1 MSTQMKDILTTLELL
16 TKEKIDPET
25 ILEEG
30 EIEQT
35 LKLDEDGEL
44 LPGQQLDEAFTKQ
57 HFELFADMLKSIS
70 DNDTRDD
77 YASRLVA
84 MFEKD
89 NPRFN
94 KEMFLQ
100 AAGIDTADE
109 KTELVYDE
117 HGSVHQIRPSEV
129 DAFLQGHPGR
139 GLAESV

>member
-94 KEMFLQ
+94 K
-100 AAGIDTADE
+100 
-109 KTELVYDE
+109 
-117 HGSVHQIRPSEV
+117 
-129 DAFLQGHPGR
+129 
-139 GLAESV
+139 